1 MKFLC
6 DVHICLKLVSHLV
19 SLGHTSMH
27 VNEMPRKWFT
37 EDKEICAFAD
47 SNNYIVVSKDADFRN
62 SFFIN
67 HTPKKLIKISLGNI
81 TNDDLISLFTA
92 NIQQINKLASL
103 DTFLIEIDK
112 AGLKV
117 ILK

>member
-1 MKFLC
+1 MNFLC
-6 DVHICLKLVSHLV
+6 DVHISLKLVNHLI
-19 SLGHTSMH
+19 SIGHTSMH

-37 EDKEICAFAD
+37 ADKEISEFAD

-67 HTPKKLIKISLGNI
+67 HSPKKLIKISLGNI
-81 TNDDLISLFTA
+81 TNDELTRLFTA

-103 DTFLIEIDK
+103 NTFLVEIDK
-112 AGLKV
+112 TGLRV

>member
-1 MKFLC
+1 MNFLC
-6 DVHICLKLVSHLV
+6 DVHISLKLVNHLV
-19 SLGHTSMH
+19 SLGYRSMH

-37 EDKEICAFAD
+37 ADKEICEFAD

-67 HTPKKLIKISLGNI
+67 HSPKKLIKISLGNI
-81 TNDDLISLFTA
+81 TNEDLIHLFSA

-103 DTFLIEIDK
+103 DTFLVEIEK
-112 AGLKV
+112 TGLRV